1 MNRNKFG
8 NYLLTTDNYF
18 LEVMLSDVPDIRI
31 IDFTRKAD
39 GNHET
44 TFEFPKCRE
53 IEVDG
58 IVENVKCRAYRNLS
72 NFDELK
78 RNRKA
83 MLDDYYKRIHGEL

>member
-18 LEVMLSDVPDIRI
+18 LEVMLSNVPDIRI

-44 TFEFPKCRE
+44 TFEFPKCRD

-58 IVENVKCRAYRNLS
+58 IIENVKCGAYRNLS

-78 RNRKA
+78 KNRKA
-83 MLDDYYKRIHGEL
+83 MLDTYFDNLKK